1 MTPAAKPEAFCTGRV
16 IAMLTAVVSAFM
28 YLRIVLAMYAGSDDD
43 GEAEVTAGPRIV
55 VPWATKLAIVAAVVA
70 TIGIGI
76 LPDPLTKTARD
87 ATPDVV
93 ADADAEPPAAA
104 PGP

>member
-1 MTPAAKPEAFCTGRV
+1 
-16 IAMLTAVVSAFM
+16 
-28 YLRIVLAMYAGSDDD
+28 
-43 GEAEVTAGPRIV
+43 
-55 VPWATKLAIVAAVVA
+55 VVA

-87 ATPDVV
+87 ATPDIV
-93 ADADAEPPAAA
+93 ADADADAETPAVA